1 MIALLSPHSPR
12 EVAGTIL
19 VLQVRNSNPSY
30 SEPSCEVLKTL
41 SFGYSEAQVLFVL
54 TPCFISLIFC
64 RARVL
69 FPQGPS
75 LPTCRVQPLCASFLH
90 ELRVCFVSGLG
101 PSSVR
106 TTAQKPLAVSG
117 EAFVSSHPQPRLL
130 PLALCAVHR
139 MEEKEGRQSGT
150 GGGEAA
156 TCRLSSG
163 SLSAY
168 SLPGRGKAEI
178 PVTVMG

>member
-101 PSSVR
+101 PSSRQDYCPEAFGSVWR
-106 TTAQKPLAVSG
+106 GFRVFTSPATPASPGFVCCAQNGGERRKAKWDWGRGGCHLQTKFWKPLCL
-117 EAFVSSHPQPRLL
+117 Q
-130 PLALCAVHR
+130 LAR
-139 MEEKEGRQSGT
+139 EGQG
-150 GGGEAA
+150 
-156 TCRLSSG
+156 
-163 SLSAY
+163 
-168 SLPGRGKAEI
+168 
-178 PVTVMG
+178 

>member
-1 MIALLSPHSPR
+1 MITLLSPHSPQ

-75 LPTCRVQPLCASFLH
+75 LPTCRVQPLCASFMNS
-90 ELRVCFVSGLG
+90 VSALCLG
-101 PSSVR
+101 SVPALVR

-163 SLSAY
+163 SLSAC